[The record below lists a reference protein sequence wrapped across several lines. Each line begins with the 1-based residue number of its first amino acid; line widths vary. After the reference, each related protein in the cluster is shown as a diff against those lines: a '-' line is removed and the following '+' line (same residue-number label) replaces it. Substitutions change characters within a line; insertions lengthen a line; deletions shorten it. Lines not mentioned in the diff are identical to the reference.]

1 MNYTWRLFKY
11 SKLVENQDD
20 KLSYCKHNMES
31 ISQTITHSQ
40 LDSQGIKKEQ
50 WLHIY
55 MESNRFIEITLYN
68 RILEIKLCI
77 HNPPNIRVT
86 KLENINL
93 GSSVRMCLKGRV
105 LAFKFVDSKKK
116 FQVVFFNSDEANIFF
131 NKLNLLIEVNTEDKK
146 LYKEL
151 KQKFLENFKNK
162 QIDEDVRKNMQT
174 NKNKIELI
182 QEFLKLIK
190 D

>member
-1 MNYTWRLFKY
+1 M
-11 SKLVENQDD
+11 
-20 KLSYCKHNMES
+20 
-31 ISQTITHSQ
+31 
-40 LDSQGIKKEQ
+40 
-50 WLHIY
+50 
-55 MESNRFIEITLYN
+55 
-68 RILEIKLCI
+68 
-77 HNPPNIRVT
+77 
-86 KLENINL
+86 
-93 GSSVRMCLKGRV
+93 
-105 LAFKFVDSKKK
+105 
-116 FQVVFFNSDEANIFF
+116 
-131 NKLNLLIEVNTEDKK
+131 IEVNTEDKK